1 MLKRQGVLKEFGPEG
16 IKVVEEVA
24 SSPSFLGYKTGGS
37 DNSGVF
43 CMRIDADE
51 FSLDSFKGYYPFFES
66 FTRAFTV
73 FFNAFSFK
81 DASSHILRCRD
92 MGVDVQSH
100 AYYHYT
106 YDDYESNRYNIKK
119 AKDFFLK
126 IGVSTTGFAAPMGRW
141 NPALMRALE
150 DEGYLYS
157 SDFSYDYLGFPSF
170 PGIEARTSKVMEIP
184 VFPVA
189 PELFFEKGN
198 PKIEEVAGYYKNA
211 IDKMIEIGMPVI
223 VYGHTNPSMPQIPE
237 LLKQIAEYAIGQKAL
252 QPVSMTDLYK
262 RFASIAPVGGSQDS
276 TRKPNYDLDEV
287 FTGRELDPGSAYKL
301 KDMMKNV
308 IDFEKVTPDKE
319 LMCTQPRK
327 MLKLLAR
334 KIL

>member
-16 IKVVEEVA
+16 IKVTEEVA
-24 SSPSFLGYKTGGS
+24 SSPSFLGYKTS
-37 DNSGVF
+37 DSEGSGVF

-51 FSLDSFKGYYPFFES
+51 FSLDSFKAYYPIFES
-66 FTRAFTV
+66 FANAFTV

-81 DASSHILRCRD
+81 DASEHILRCRD

-119 AKDFFLK
+119 AKDFFTD
-126 IGVSTTGFAAPMGRW
+126 IGVDTKGFVAPMGRW
-141 NPALMRALE
+141 NPSLIRALE

-157 SDFSYDYLGFPSF
+157 SDFSYDYFGFPSF
-170 PGIEARTSKVMEIP
+170 PVIGEKPSKVMEIP

-198 PKIEEVAGYYKNA
+198 PGTEEVVEYYKNA
-211 IDKMIEIGMPVI
+211 IDKMIGLGMPVI
-223 VYGHTNPSMPQIPE
+223 VYGHTNPSMPQIPGI
-237 LLKQIAEYAIGQKAL
+237 LRKIAEYAINQKAL
-252 QPVSMTDLYK
+252 KPVSMTDLYK
-262 RFASIAPVGGSQDS
+262 RFISTAPAENRLNSGRISGQGL
-276 TRKPNYDLDEV
+276 NEA
-287 FTGRELDPGSAYKL
+287 FTGREIDLGVVYKL
-301 KDMMKNV
+301 KDMMKNI
-308 IDFEKVTPDKE
+308 IDFEKVTPDEE